1 MPHIAIGNQR
11 LHYLQFGTGSNL
23 LLAFHGYGEHAGTFT
38 LFEAH
43 LGATYTILSFDLP
56 FHGLTHWHG
65 PEPLTEDMLRQL
77 AHQVMQQFGVAK
89 VSLMGYSIG
98 GRVCL
103 SMVHAIPQSI
113 HRVLLMASDGLAI
126 NRYYWFFNRVA
137 VGRLLFT
144 HFLNSGGLSLRAA
157 ALCRRLGII
166 REGQFRLAQSVL
178 QTPERRL
185 QLLHAWPCLRFLVR
199 PPAVLKEVINKHQ
212 VPVHIFMG
220 ATDRILPPS
229 LGTQFAAGAPTV
241 HLQVLDRGHRIF
253 DAANAAQLAAP
264 LCSL

>member
-1 MPHIAIGNQR
+1 MPHIAIGTQK
-11 LHYLQFGTGSNL
+11 LHYLQFGTGSNI
-23 LLAFHGYGEHAGTFT
+23 LLAFHGYGEHAGTFSV
-38 LFEAH
+38 FEPH
-43 LGATYTILSFDLP
+43 LGNAYTILSFDIP
-56 FHGLTHWHG
+56 FHGLTQWQG
-65 PEPLTEDMLRQL
+65 SEPLTEDALTQL
-77 AHQVMQQFGVAK
+77 ALQVMQQFGVAK

-113 HRVLLMASDGLAI
+113 HRVLLMASDGLVI

-137 VGRLLFT
+137 VGRFLFT
-144 HFLNSGGLSLRAA
+144 RFLNSGSLAFRVA
-157 ALCRRLGII
+157 ALCRRLRLI

-185 QLLHAWPCLRFLVR
+185 QLLHAWPCLRFLVT

-212 VPVHIFMG
+212 LPVHIFMG

-229 LGTQFAAGAPTV
+229 LGKQFAAGVPTV
-241 HLQVLDRGHRIF
+241 HLQVVARGHRIF

-264 LCSL
+264 LLSS